1 MGETMNQNFPGAPPD
16 AAPVRVVR
24 PPGAVAAYFAQI
36 IVQTSIGEME
46 QPLPAPAS
54 GPIELNFFVNL
65 LVLVAPAIASEK
77 PQHFVAAPGAVPDFL
92 APKKIATAD
101 PVPLKLR

>member
-1 MGETMNQNFPGAPPD
+1 MCDTVGQNFPGATPD

-24 PPGAVAAYFAQI
+24 APGAVAAYFAQI
-36 IVQTSIGEME
+36 IVQTSIGEMD

-54 GPIELNFFVNL
+54 GRIELNFFMDL
-65 LVLVAPAIASEK
+65 LVLVARAIASEK

-92 APKKIATAD
+92 APKKIAT
-101 PVPLKLR
+101 